1 MRILEG
7 LQLTEELRNTLTE
20 KYTTESRPPAD
31 WDIWLTECRWRDL
44 VHTRRQ
50 AGVKAA
56 GWAQPLPHH
65 GLGQLGQSLFS
76 ELWLLPL
83 PL

>member
-20 KYTTESRPPAD
+20 SQQSQGHQQTGT
-31 WDIWLTECRWRDL
+31 WLTECRWRDL

-50 AGVKAA
+50 AGVTAV
-56 GWAQPLPHH
+56 GWAQPLPRH

-83 PL
+83 PLYP